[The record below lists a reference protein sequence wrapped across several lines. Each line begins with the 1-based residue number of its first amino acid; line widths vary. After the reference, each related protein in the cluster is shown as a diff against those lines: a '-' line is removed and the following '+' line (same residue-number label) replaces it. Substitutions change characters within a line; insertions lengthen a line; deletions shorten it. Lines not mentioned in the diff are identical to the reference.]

1 MDQMPAVRSK
11 AIQLGFWSS
20 LLTAI
25 FTVMFAVSTFVFLA
39 PDWKGIQSYASSF
52 NSLQMIPVIP
62 PIAFALTNII
72 VMVSL
77 HYHVSEDRRI
87 FTLLGIA
94 FATIYA
100 TIICS
105 NAYLQLF
112 VVRLNILQ
120 GQLEG
125 LALLAMPNLRSVFFG
140 LEALGYGFLSVA
152 TLVVSPAFTGGRL
165 ANWIRG
171 LFVVNGVIGIYGVII
186 APLDNPVL
194 ILAGLGLWNL
204 VFPVSMILLCIYF
217 KNAGRRTARAE
228 SSRDVELSGSPGVS

>member
-1 MDQMPAVRSK
+1 MNQTSAVQSK
-11 AIQLGFWSS
+11 AIPIGFWSS

-25 FTVMFAVSTFVFLA
+25 FTVIFAVSTFMFLA

-62 PIAFALTNII
+62 PIAFALTNVI

-77 HYHVSEDRRI
+77 HYHVSEDKRI

-94 FATIYA
+94 FAAIYA

-105 NAYLQLF
+105 NAYMQLF

-125 LALLAMPNLRSVFFG
+125 LALLAMPNLRSVFFA
-140 LEALGYGFLSVA
+140 LEALGYGFLGVA
-152 TLVVSPAFTGGRL
+152 TLAVSPAFTGGKL
-165 ANWIRG
+165 VSWIRG
-171 LFVVNGVIGIYGVII
+171 LFVVNGIIGIYGVII

-204 VFPVSMILLCIYF
+204 VFPASMILVCIYF
-217 KNAGRRTARAE
+217 KNAGRQTGFARN
-228 SSRDVELSGSPGVS
+228 P